1 MVQFN
6 KIYNKLLH
14 IYQFLIC
21 KRNIAILYM
30 IGYIF
35 AIITIVFLITITI
48 TSHYLLILNSDQVK
62 TLWISTIL
70 MIILLGYVRS
80 TVLNL
85 EPISLYIFMPAGLYT
100 IWYILTKSSANMINK
115 DSETGIIRD
124 TSF

>member
-1 MVQFN
+1 
-6 KIYNKLLH
+6 
-14 IYQFLIC
+14 
-21 KRNIAILYM
+21 M

-35 AIITIVFLITITI
+35 AIITTVFLITITI
-48 TSHYLLILNSDQVK
+48 TSHYLSILNSNQVK

-100 IWYILTKSSANMINK
+100 VWYILTKSSANMINK